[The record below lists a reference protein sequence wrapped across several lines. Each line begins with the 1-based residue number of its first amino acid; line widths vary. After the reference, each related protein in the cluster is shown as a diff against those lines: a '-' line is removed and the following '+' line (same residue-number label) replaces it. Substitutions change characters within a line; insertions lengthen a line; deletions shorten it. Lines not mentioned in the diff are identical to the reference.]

1 MNEQEIIDLIK
12 ETVKSLMPE
21 ILEMAAEKT
30 LLLIP
35 DTIGNVMKEHAMH
48 SKMNSKFYNDHPEF
62 RDKKDVVASVIEMI
76 DGENPLLN
84 YDKIL
89 EKAVPEIKNR
99 LKIMNNLGMDSV
111 AATPDCNLKKLEVPS
126 SSNGE
131 I

>member
-1 MNEQEIIDLIK
+1 MNEQEIIALIK
-12 ETVKSLMPE
+12 ETVKALTPE

-35 DTIGNVMKEHAMH
+35 DTVGNVMKEHAVH

-62 RDKKDVVASVIEMI
+62 KNKKDVVASVIEMV
-76 DGENPLLN
+76 DGENPLLD

-89 EKAVPEIKNR
+89 DKAVPEIKNR
-99 LKIMNNLGMDSV
+99 LKTMGNLGMDSV
-111 AATPDCNLKKLEVPS
+111 TTTPDCNLKKLDIP